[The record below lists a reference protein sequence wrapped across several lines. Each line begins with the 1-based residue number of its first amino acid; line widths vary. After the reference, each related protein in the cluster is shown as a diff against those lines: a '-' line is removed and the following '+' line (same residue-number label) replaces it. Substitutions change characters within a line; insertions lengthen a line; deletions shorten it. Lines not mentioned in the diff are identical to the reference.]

1 MRSTSTSSWTPA
13 VPRDTAPEAAAIE
26 HARWQALSGEE
37 RVAAWAGR
45 QHLAN
50 LHRYNLLAR
59 RNPGASDAELMALW
73 VEETYRGTVD
83 PGFLARACAAIR
95 AGGDGTG

>member
-1 MRSTSTSSWTPA
+1 MRSTFTNSWTPA
-13 VPRDTAPEAAAIE
+13 VPRDTTPEAAAIE
-26 HARWQALSGEE
+26 HARWQALTGEE
-37 RVAAWAGR
+37 RVAAWAQR
-45 QHLAN
+45 QHVAN

-83 PGFLARACAAIR
+83 AGFLARACAAIR
-95 AGGDGTG
+95 ARGDRTD

>member
-1 MRSTSTSSWTPA
+1 LPA
-13 VPRDTAPEAAAIE
+13 DTRPEIAEQERAWWE
-26 HARWQALSGEE
+26 GLDGESRLEWWSRRQSLFAR
-37 RVAAWAGR
+37 
-45 QHLAN
+45 N
-50 LHRYNLLAR
+50 RYNLLAR

-95 AGGDGTG
+95 ARGDGSG